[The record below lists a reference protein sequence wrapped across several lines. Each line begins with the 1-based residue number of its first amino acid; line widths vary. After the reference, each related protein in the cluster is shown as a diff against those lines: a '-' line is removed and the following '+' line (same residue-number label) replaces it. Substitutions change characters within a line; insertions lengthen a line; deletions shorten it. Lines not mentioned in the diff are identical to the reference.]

1 VESYGR
7 LKMEVSMIKWRER
20 NAIALKF
27 HGSMEEGEGCGKG
40 RANGKG
46 RKGERANE
54 EGRTEEGY

>member
-1 VESYGR
+1 M
-7 LKMEVSMIKWRER
+7 KMEVSMIKWRER